1 MVCVGCLC
9 LRTPSRAPYNCGWGS
24 RKARGDADSVPR
36 APLDPPLWTVV
47 PNSNKAL
54 SLALAGPTKTQRMA
68 LLRCLRG
75 LRQLFQAS
83 ASGLRQF
90 FRERRF
96 RLLMR
101 TRLVLS
107 AAFLRGNGVIRR
119 TQKVIQGMTTATSGV
134 LARFPLLLP
143 VRNSFARHRVCIRF
157 RGGCNFKNRGSGRGA
172 LGARMCVLTA
182 T

>member
-1 MVCVGCLC
+1 MPTRCHCHLPG
-9 LRTPSRAPYNCGWGS
+9 PSAPSKLSIHWRGRSASASICAWGPTLPPSHHPESLAAQAASATIPNLYHCGWGS

-119 TQKVIQGMTTATSGV
+119 TQKVIQGDDNGHV
-134 LARFPLLLP
+134 
-143 VRNSFARHRVCIRF
+143 
-157 RGGCNFKNRGSGRGA
+157 GRP
-172 LGARMCVLTA
+172 C
-182 T
+182 